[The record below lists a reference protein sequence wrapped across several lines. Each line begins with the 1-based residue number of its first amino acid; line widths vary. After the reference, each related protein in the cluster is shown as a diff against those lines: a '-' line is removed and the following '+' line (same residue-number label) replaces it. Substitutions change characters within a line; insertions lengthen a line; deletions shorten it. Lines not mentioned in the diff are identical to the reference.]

1 MVSGRVKR
9 RDRRNKY
16 NEGIYFFFFF
26 PLLHILLS
34 YTKAYFYFLN
44 HMALEFTQKVWLN
57 SKSEKGHHDSHN
69 NLKYYK
75 LQICIHGG
83 KGPNRLKNFETF
95 KKFL

>member
-1 MVSGRVKR
+1 MK
-9 RDRRNKY
+9 
-16 NEGIYFFFFF
+16 EFTFFFFF

-83 KGPNRLKNFETF
+83 KGANRLKNFETL

>member
-1 MVSGRVKR
+1 MVPGRVKR
-9 RDRRNKY
+9 QGRRNKS
-16 NEGIYFFFFF
+16 NEGIYVFFFF
-26 PLLHILLS
+26 LHYILLS

-57 SKSEKGHHDSHN
+57 SKSEKDHCDSQN

-83 KGPNRLKNFETF
+83 KGAKRL
-95 KKFL
+95 

>member
-1 MVSGRVKR
+1 MKKKKKLSEWFLEGL
-9 RDRRNKY
+9 RDKTG
-16 NEGIYFFFFF
+16 EIKVMKEFTFVFVFF
-26 PLLHILLS
+26 LHYILLS

-57 SKSEKGHHDSHN
+57 SKSEKDHCDSQN

-83 KGPNRLKNFETF
+83 KGAKRL
-95 KKFL
+95 